1 MAAEAEE
8 DWSRGRELNPRPTD
22 YESVALPLSYP
33 GVSGSY
39 SAVGVYHELMC
50 PRCARHDG
58 VQAGARRP
66 EVFGR
71 EVAYRTSS
79 AGWRAQERLKLW

>member
-50 PRCARHDG
+50 RVVPAMTASRRAPADRRCSGARWHTARHLQGG
-58 VQAGARRP
+58 VPR
-66 EVFGR
+66 
-71 EVAYRTSS
+71 S
-79 AGWRAQERLKLW
+79 A